1 MLKNNLKLIGKNQ
14 EDLKIISAYSQDS
27 IVSIRDI
34 VFLKKNRIFIM
45 ITNRF
50 MWEVFQ
56 KKFERKNI
64 KRIRSAL
71 KFEEVLKVRSKKIN
85 QKNKNRNLECLAIQC
100 EEKLNNNYATI
111 TTLVRFDWKKISN
124 IDPNYNQKEYEKCF
138 DWYESRLSCMNNT
151 IIQKLRLSY
160 RLNEIFEESSHPHLL
175 RGKTHRGQIQVCH
188 RTILLEQDPLC
199 ELYFLS

>member
-1 MLKNNLKLIGKNQ
+1 MLKKNLKLIGKNQ

-45 ITNRF
+45 VTNRF
-50 MWEVFQ
+50 MWEALQ

-100 EEKLNNNYATI
+100 DEKLNNNYEVKIFFSGDGVI
-111 TTLVRFDWKKISN
+111 TVTLEAIDVILQDLCKPWEAKYLPKHKI
-124 IDPNYNQKEYEKCF
+124 
-138 DWYESRLSCMNNT
+138 
-151 IIQKLRLSY
+151 
-160 RLNEIFEESSHPHLL
+160 
-175 RGKTHRGQIQVCH
+175 
-188 RTILLEQDPLC
+188 
-199 ELYFLS
+199 

>member
-45 ITNRF
+45 VTNRF
-50 MWEVFQ
+50 MWEALQ
-56 KKFERKNI
+56 KKFEQKNI

-100 EEKLNNNYATI
+100 DEKLNNNYEVKIFFSGDGVI
-111 TTLVRFDWKKISN
+111 TLTLEAIDVILQDLGKPWEAKYLPKHKI
-124 IDPNYNQKEYEKCF
+124 
-138 DWYESRLSCMNNT
+138 
-151 IIQKLRLSY
+151 
-160 RLNEIFEESSHPHLL
+160 
-175 RGKTHRGQIQVCH
+175 
-188 RTILLEQDPLC
+188 
-199 ELYFLS
+199 

>member
-27 IVSIRDI
+27 IVSITDI

-45 ITNRF
+45 VTNRF
-50 MWEVFQ
+50 MWEALQ

-100 EEKLNNNYATI
+100 DEKLNNNYEVKIFFSGDGVI
-111 TTLVRFDWKKISN
+111 TLTLEAIDVILQDLGKPWEAKYLPKHKI
-124 IDPNYNQKEYEKCF
+124 
-138 DWYESRLSCMNNT
+138 
-151 IIQKLRLSY
+151 
-160 RLNEIFEESSHPHLL
+160 
-175 RGKTHRGQIQVCH
+175 
-188 RTILLEQDPLC
+188 
-199 ELYFLS
+199 

>member
-45 ITNRF
+45 VTNRF
-50 MWEVFQ
+50 MWEALQ

-100 EEKLNNNYATI
+100 EEKLNNNYEVKIFFSGDGVI
-111 TTLVRFDWKKISN
+111 TLTLEAIDVILQDLGKPWEAKYLPKHKI
-124 IDPNYNQKEYEKCF
+124 
-138 DWYESRLSCMNNT
+138 
-151 IIQKLRLSY
+151 
-160 RLNEIFEESSHPHLL
+160 
-175 RGKTHRGQIQVCH
+175 
-188 RTILLEQDPLC
+188 
-199 ELYFLS
+199 